1 MATSFGDILRQQ
13 QMLQQ
18 QQQQIGQQQSQNINT
33 AGGLMGKVLR
43 GKMGAG
49 AAATAPVAPGGAGFQ
64 LGQPLVTGQ
73 MGASSMAG
81 GAGAG
86 FGPVLAA
93 GVAAQNADK
102 IGNAFGGLGDKMGLG
117 KTGIPDQARAA
128 GNFVKGDFGA
138 AWGNLKDSVK
148 NIFSIF

>member
-1 MATSFGDILRQQ
+1 MMATTFADILRQQ
-13 QMLQQ
+13 QGLQQ
-18 QQQQIGQQQSQNINT
+18 QQAQIGQQRSQNMMS
-33 AGGLMGKVLR
+33 GGQLG
-43 GKMGAG
+43 GKMLANALRSK
-49 AAATAPVAPGGAGFQ
+49 AAAGPGGAGSQ

-86 FGPVLAA
+86 ASPFLAA
-93 GVAAQNADK
+93 MVAQNADR
-102 IGNAFGGLGDKMGLG
+102 IGNEAGRFGDKMGLK
-117 KTGIPDQARAA
+117 KTGLPDQARMY
-128 GNFVKGDFGA
+128 GNFVKGDFGS